1 MRKFALITLL
11 LSLAVC
17 TTVQAQIQYPNL
29 YKEWEVAGLFGAA
42 FVGDVSSETPVE
54 GQDETRLVGLDYS
67 SGFLMGVRLTQNLK
81 GKLGA
86 ELDYTYANQPLTFLN
101 LSPTI
106 PKLSVSHRVHS
117 FVYSI
122 LYYFGD
128 RNTRIRPFVSIGA
141 GASLFQIDGSSKFAA
156 SSQGV
161 DLNDTWKFVGSFG
174 GGVKYMINE
183 SIGVRFDVRDL
194 LSGVPGY
201 SLPPV
206 SSVEDDGTIGP
217 AFRPDGILS
226 DWQFSGGVFFPWGG
240 P

>member
-42 FVGDVSSETPVE
+42 FVGDQSSETPVE
-54 GQDETRLVGLDYS
+54 GQDMTRLVGLDYS
-67 SGFLMGVRLTQNLK
+67 SGFLMGIRLTQNLK
-81 GKLGA
+81 GKMGA

-128 RNTRIRPFVSIGA
+128 RNSRVRPFVSVGA
-141 GASLFQIDGSSKFAA
+141 GASLFQIDGTSKFEALA
-156 SSQGV
+156 RGV

-174 GGVKYMINE
+174 GGVKYMIND
-183 SIGVRFDVRDL
+183 SIGIRFDVRDL
-194 LSGVPGY
+194 LSGVPSY
-201 SLPPV
+201 SLPRT
-206 SSVEDDGTIGP
+206 SSVDDDGTIGP

-226 DWQFSGGVFFPWGG
+226 DWQFSGGILFTWGG
-240 P
+240 Y

>member
-17 TTVQAQIQYPNL
+17 TTAQAQLQYPNL
-29 YKEWEVAGLFGAA
+29 YKEWEVAALFGAA

-54 GQDETRLVGLDYS
+54 GEDGTRLVGLDYS

-81 GKLGA
+81 QKMGA

-106 PKLSVSHRVHS
+106 PQLKVGHRVHS

-128 RNTRIRPFVSIGA
+128 RNSRVRPFVSLGA
-141 GASLFQIDGSSKFAA
+141 GASLFQIDGSSKFEAA
-156 SSQGV
+156 SRGV

-194 LSGVPGY
+194 VSGIPNY
-201 SLPPV
+201 SLPST
-206 SSVEDDGTIGP
+206 SSVEGGTIGP
-217 AFRPDGILS
+217 AFRPDGLLS
-226 DWQFSGGVFFPWGG
+226 DWQFSGGVFFTWGG